1 MIIDDLLKDLKS
13 RFSLIADPR
22 KGDNTT
28 IKLVDVFLNSFAIFS
43 LKDESLNIYVK
54 QFKQRLPNLKK
65 LFGIRRCPSD
75 TALRE
80 ILDEVPP
87 ESLQSLSVQYIDL
100 LLAEGHTDCFEL
112 NAVNLKK
119 HFYVPIDGTTYFSSK
134 GVCCESCQTKNHK
147 NGTVTHSH
155 SALVAVLAHP
165 NLAQVLPI
173 ASEDI
178 RVQDGSTKNDHELCA
193 AKRLL
198 PLIKQALGSHKALI
212 GGDGLFANASLFDM

>member
-100 LLAEGHTDCFEL
+100 LFVEGHTDCFEL

-119 HFYVPIDGTTYFSSK
+119 HFYVMIDARLDALRQAFPDNGEIALREAMAAVNVTSHAGEAGDWPRVEAMFARLDALRQAFPDNGDIALREAMAAVNVTSLAGVAGRLAK
-134 GVCCESCQTKNHK
+134 G
-147 NGTVTHSH
+147 
-155 SALVAVLAHP
+155 
-165 NLAQVLPI
+165 
-173 ASEDI
+173 
-178 RVQDGSTKNDHELCA
+178 
-193 AKRLL
+193 
-198 PLIKQALGSHKALI
+198 
-212 GGDGLFANASLFDM
+212 